1 MAKPVRCAIYTR
13 KSSEEGLEQSFNSLH
28 AQREA
33 CEAYILSQKHE
44 GWTLVQT
51 AFDDGGFSGGSMDR
65 PALKALLG
73 EVEQGNIDIIV
84 VYKVDRLTRSLA
96 DFAKMVDRFDARSVS
111 FVSVTQAFNTTT
123 SMGRLTLNV
132 LLSFAQFEREVTG
145 ERIRDKIAASKAK
158 GMWMGGMVPLG
169 YDVVDRSLVIN
180 DPEAEHVRTL
190 FKLYAEHRAA
200 DLVVSLAQ
208 AQGIRGKH
216 RGKVETNSV
225 ITRGSLY
232 RILANP
238 VYAGEIGHKGKRYPG
253 QHNAIIDLPLF
264 EAVQSMLAGNR
275 RKVKGT
281 ASSRSHALGGKVYD
295 PNGTL
300 LTATHTRKGDAKYR
314 YYANDALRLPADQ
327 LEATVATALA
337 DRLATPGSVAALLPD
352 LTLLTADVLEQAADL
367 GRRLGTASSGE
378 HGSALASLVA
388 KVVVQS
394 DDCVVTLEPTAF
406 GLVESMLDVIIPAA
420 LVRQKSRLKLIVHG
434 EQPPAPDRSLI
445 EMVAQARSWFQ
456 LLRSGEVTTLVE
468 IADRYGLSDSYV
480 RNVLPAAFL
489 APDIVTRIVEGRQPP
504 SLTVRKL
511 RELLPLP
518 VSWDKQRALL
528 DA

>member
-1 MAKPVRCAIYTR
+1 MSKSVRCAIYTR

-44 GWTLVQT
+44 GWTLVPT

-65 PALKALLG
+65 PALKFLLA
-73 EVEQGNIDIIV
+73 EVEQANIDIIV

-169 YDVVDRSLVIN
+169 YDVVDRQLVIN
-180 DPEAEHVRTL
+180 ELEAEHVRTL

-200 DLVVSLAQ
+200 DLVVSLAK

-216 RGKVETNSV
+216 RGRVQSNSV

-253 QHNAIIDLPLF
+253 QHDAIIALPLF
-264 EAVQSMLAGNR
+264 EAVQSILDGNR
-275 RKVKGT
+275 RKAHGT
-281 ASSRSHALGGKVYD
+281 TSSRSHALGGRVCD
-295 PNGTL
+295 PTGTL
-300 LTATHTRKGDAKYR
+300 LTATHTRKGNSKYH
-314 YYANDALRLPADQ
+314 YYANDALRLPAEQ
-327 LEATVATALA
+327 FETCVAGALA
-337 DRLATPGSVAALLPD
+337 ERLATPGSVAALLPD
-352 LTLLTADVLEQAADL
+352 LGLLTGDVLERAADL
-367 GRRLGTASSGE
+367 GHRLGSASPRE
-378 HGSALASLVA
+378 RGSVLASAIA
-388 KVVVQS
+388 KVVVRK
-394 DDCVVTLEPTAF
+394 DDCVVMLAHAAF
-406 GLVESMLDVIIPAA
+406 GLEDIMHDVVVPVA
-420 LVRQKSRLKLIVHG
+420 LARHKSKLQLVVPG
-434 EQPPAPDRSLI
+434 AQPPTPDRSLI
-445 EMVAQARSWFQ
+445 EMVAQARNWFQ

-480 RNVLPAAFL
+480 RNVLPAAFI

-511 RELLPLP
+511 RDLLPLP
-518 VSWDKQRALL
+518 TSWDKQRALL
-528 DA
+528 DV

>member
-44 GWTLVQT
+44 GWTLVPT
-51 AFDDGGFSGGSMDR
+51 PFDDGGFSGGSMDR
-65 PALKALLG
+65 PALKSLLA
-73 EVEQGNIDIIV
+73 EVEQGNVDIIV

-145 ERIRDKIAASKAK
+145 ERIRDKVAASKAK

-169 YDVVDRSLVIN
+169 YDVVDRQLVIN
-180 DPEAEHVRTL
+180 EPEAEHVRTL

-200 DLVVSLAQ
+200 DLVVSMAH

-238 VYAGEIGHKGKRYPG
+238 VYAGEIGHKSKRYPG

-264 EAVQSMLAGNR
+264 EAVQSILAGNR
-275 RKVKGT
+275 RKAQGT
-281 ASSRSHALGGKVYD
+281 TSSRSHTLGGKVYD
-295 PNGTL
+295 PTGTL
-300 LTATHTRKGDAKYR
+300 LTATHTRKGTAKYR

-327 LEATVATALA
+327 LEATVASALA
-337 DRLATPGSVAALLPD
+337 ERLATPGSVAALLPD
-352 LTLLTADVLEQAADL
+352 LALLTADVLEQAADL
-367 GRRLGTASSGE
+367 GRRLGAASSSE
-378 HGSALASLVA
+378 YGSVLASLVA
-388 KVVVQS
+388 KVVVRS

-406 GLVESMLDVIIPAA
+406 GLVGTMLDVIVPAA
-420 LVRQKSRLKLIVHG
+420 LVHQKSRLKLFVHG

-456 LLRSGEVTTLVE
+456 LLRSGKVTTLVE

-511 RELLPLP
+511 REALPLP
-518 VSWDKQRALL
+518 ASWDEQRTLL